1 MSIVLTA
8 AEIEALTGYKAPTRQ
23 LERLRA
29 DGFYRARMG
38 RSGVVLER
46 SHYEAVTRG
55 QDAVST
61 PPRKVANLSHLMRP
75 A

>member
-1 MSIVLTA
+1 MTIILNQDEIV
-8 AEIEALTGYKAPTRQ
+8 ALTGFRVPTRQ

-29 DGFYRARMG
+29 DGFYRARIG
-38 RSGVVLER
+38 RAGVVLER

-55 QDAVST
+55 QDAVSA
-61 PPRKVANLSHLMRP
+61 PPRKVANLSHLRP